1 SQWDK
6 NEQLD
11 SRLIKRKDS
20 NLEKLRQ
27 CLESSPNFR
36 SPTPQITK
44 RLLHQIPHPRTHRL
58 AFTYNTVMCMV
69 RTIPR
74 ADWFIRHTRPT
85 HTHPNQSASRHS
97 ARECN
102 PLRQVPHSTMEALSK
117 LSSGFHDFAAAV
129 SAHTFTHDDVGALPT
144 PPSILPLVPTDTM
157 INSGDGSGAS
167 GPLMNVKM
175 SPGGGSGSGSGE
187 MEGKMS
193 FVVDHQPP
201 PKKLFSDD
209 IPVLDPFP
217 GYYGFDLYRPLCEDA
232 YDSVETKPSTAYFFF
247 KDDQGWTNLYAKKAP
262 TWWTLSY
269 WCQRQPPD
277 GCFIRLTPVYGTS
290 DKQQEVIQRCLEDF
304 MVSPTPGLSRYSMIL
319 VGNSNAEYFY
329 DPTTERLC
337 VTLPYERPKEGCEY
351 SQFNGKFTCFNS
363 CLYNGGQGNKK
374 PLYLIITLERPI
386 KNGSAT
392 EGPCEVLGRQC
403 LKFRSCACPKR
414 DKDNNE
420 RRMAQDMGEGSLS
433 SSSVLSSKR
442 RREGVSQ
449 RSSRGSRSKNF
460 PTAGDRVGTPQFFQ
474 QDEIS
479 SSSGYDD
486 LVQIDGESF
495 HLILMP
501 AYLPGGAHT
510 LRQMRS
516 ALLRIFQT
524 ARDCEDDRKNSNSAA
539 SGYSSERQ
547 DELLQALNSM
557 EGRTASLLRDLQASS
572 TFVNPNSCS
581 TDSQPNSSTSQA
593 FTGPTGGSVGALDPI
608 GGSTLDLLAYD
619 HLHSQHLIK
628 SENSFLQ
635 PFSGQTNEYH
645 RSRVNYPSTLTAPLD
660 NAHQQ
665 RVSGCFESNASGTD
679 LSTFNAISMESSAA
693 AAYAM
698 MPSAFQSFRDSDSIH
713 HYQPNVFVTSSQN
726 TVNSSAPSVVISQDN
741 NGALVAAFG
750 AAVSSSQSGGKLF
763 EEIANNRQHQCHQT
777 SGTDVSMGGSTVT
790 KRSSKGGGVCHA
802 RGHGDLNR
810 NDENNRGKPTTVWS
824 GRRQD
829 R

>member
-1 SQWDK
+1 
-6 NEQLD
+6 
-11 SRLIKRKDS
+11 
-20 NLEKLRQ
+20 
-27 CLESSPNFR
+27 
-36 SPTPQITK
+36 
-44 RLLHQIPHPRTHRL
+44 
-58 AFTYNTVMCMV
+58 
-69 RTIPR
+69 
-74 ADWFIRHTRPT
+74 
-85 HTHPNQSASRHS
+85 
-97 ARECN
+97 
-102 PLRQVPHSTMEALSK
+102 MEALSK
-117 LSSGFHDFAAAV
+117 LSSEFHDFAAAV

-593 FTGPTGGSVGALDPI
+593 FTGPTGGSAGALDPI

-645 RSRVNYPSTLTAPLD
+645 RSRINYPSTLTAPLD

-665 RVSGCFESNASGTD
+665 RVGGCFESNASGTD
-679 LSTFNAISMESSAA
+679 LSTFNGISMESSAA

-713 HYQPNVFVTSSQN
+713 HYQPNVFITSSQN
-726 TVNSSAPSVVISQDN
+726 TVNSSTSSVVISQDN

-750 AAVSSSQSGGKLF
+750 AAVSSQSSGKLF

-777 SGTDVSMGGSTVT
+777 SGTDVSMIEKMSVE
-790 KRSSKGGGVCHA
+790 VVPPA
-802 RGHGDLNR
+802 
-810 NDENNRGKPTTVWS
+810 V
-824 GRRQD
+824 
-829 R
+829 